1 MQMLRWKIKHT
12 QETRKAT
19 WAGIEMVHRYTA
31 ATMEKDKAWV
41 AIGTVQGSRTAL
53 QAARTIAQLGA
64 RKYAGAAL
72 EPSK

>member
-1 MQMLRWKIKHT
+1 
-12 QETRKAT
+12 
-19 WAGIEMVHRYTA
+19 
-31 ATMEKDKAWV
+31 MEKDKAWV